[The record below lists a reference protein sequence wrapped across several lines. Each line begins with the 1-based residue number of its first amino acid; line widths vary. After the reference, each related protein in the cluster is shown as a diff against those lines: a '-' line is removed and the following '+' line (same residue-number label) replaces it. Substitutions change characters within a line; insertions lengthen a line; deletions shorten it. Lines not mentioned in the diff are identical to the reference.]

1 MPAATKYRTYSSGN
15 TIRAGRKLNL
25 AELVRPAAPTAGDLA
40 SHVALQSYL
49 WNVTIAPDADIATRT
64 AAAIESRPVVAA
76 IRAIR
81 GF

>member
-1 MPAATKYRTYSSGN
+1 MRRKYSSYSTST

-49 WNVTIAPDADIATRT
+49 WDVTIAPDADTATRN

-81 GF
+81 GY